1 MSVEIHSLQK
11 KFGSHVVIRD
21 VTATIDKGMY
31 GLLGRNGAGKTTLM
45 KVLVTLLNPSCG
57 DVKVNG
63 VSVRDVKEIRKMTG
77 YLPQDF
83 SFYPGMTVYDSMK
96 YMAALSGVPVS
107 LQDKDIPLLLQK
119 VNLWDRRKKKIRTLS
134 GGMVRRLGI
143 AQALLNNPKILVADE
158 PTSGLDPEERLRVYN
173 LLGEYAEENI
183 VILSTHIAGDIEAT
197 CTSVG
202 VLESGRMIFHGSVG
216 KLAELAKGKVYE
228 VTVPKGSKETAKEYI
243 CISAKNDG
251 MNVRMRVLSEHDLT
265 VSGAVSC
272 DPTVEDGYMALLS
285 TAADRGEGLDE
296 TTIYSGV

>member
-1 MSVEIHSLQK
+1 MSVEIYSLQK
-11 KFGSHVVIRD
+11 KFGSHVVLRD
-21 VTATIDKGMY
+21 VTATIDRGMY

-45 KVLVTLLNPSCG
+45 KVLVTLLNPSGG

-63 VSVRDVKEIRKMTG
+63 VSIRDVKKIRKMTG

-216 KLAELAKGKVYE
+216 GLARLAEGKVYE
-228 VTVPKGSKETAKEYI
+228 VTVPKGAKETTKEYTHV
-243 CISAKNDG
+243 ISGRNDG
-251 MNVRMRVLSEHDLT
+251 MNVHMRVLSEHDLT

-272 DPTVEDGYMALLS
+272 APTVEDGYMALLN
-285 TAADRGEGLDE
+285 TAADRGGG
-296 TTIYSGV
+296 IG

>member
-1 MSVEIHSLQK
+1 MGVEIHSLQK
-11 KFGSHVVIRD
+11 KFGSHVVLKD
-21 VTATIDKGMY
+21 VTATIDRGMY

-45 KVLVTLLNPSCG
+45 KVLVSLLNPSGG

-63 VSVRDVKEIRKMTG
+63 VSVRDTKKIRKMIG

-107 LQDKDIPLLLQK
+107 SQDTNILLLLQK

-183 VILSTHIAGDIEAT
+183 VILSTHIAGDIETT

-202 VLESGRMIFHGSVG
+202 VLESGRMIFHGSVE
-216 KLAELAKGKVYE
+216 KLAESAKGKVYE
-228 VTVPKGSKETAKEYI
+228 VTVPKGEKEIVKEYK
-243 CISAKNDG
+243 CVISSRNDG
-251 MNVRMRVLSEHDLT
+251 MNVHMRLLSEHDLT
-265 VSGAVSC
+265 VSGGVSC
-272 DPTVEDGYMALLS
+272 DPTVEDGYMALLN
-285 TAADRGEGLDE
+285 TMADRGGR
-296 TTIYSGV
+296 V